1 MQKNIW
7 ENEYKKQRLVTM
19 SDEPQAS
26 VKDFLRWLR
35 KEHDVPLE
43 GLHVLDLGCGNGK
56 NSAYI
61 AGLDATNRVV
71 GIDISETV
79 LVHARKRTE
88 TSEQVEYIHQNIG
101 EKLSFADAS
110 FDLALDV
117 TSSNSLD
124 EKERAIFL
132 SETHR
137 VLKPAGYFF
146 VRALCKDADKNAQ
159 YLLKHNPGPE
169 KDTYIMPDLGLVERV
184 FSREDF
190 IKTYSEPGFT
200 VLHLEKETHYSKVA
214 DRLYKRHFWV
224 AYFQKK

>member
-1 MQKNIW
+1 
-7 ENEYKKQRLVTM
+7 M

-35 KEHDVPLE
+35 KERGVALE
-43 GLHVLDLGCGNGK
+43 NLHALDLGCGNGK

-61 AGLDATNRVV
+61 AGLDTTNQVV
-71 GIDISETV
+71 GIEISETA
-79 LVHARKRTE
+79 LSYAREKSRQNNI
-88 TSEQVEYIHQNIG
+88 SEQIKYIHQSIG
-101 EKLSFADAS
+101 EKFPFPDAS

-124 EKERAIFL
+124 EKERSVFL
-132 SETHR
+132 AETYR
-137 VLKPAGYFF
+137 TLKPDGYFF

-159 YLLKHNPGPE
+159 YLLKNNPGPE
-169 KDTYIMPDLGLVERV
+169 KDTYIMPDLGLTERV

-190 IKTYSEPGFT
+190 IATHTGTPASLARTWHFD
-200 VLHLEKETHYSKVA
+200 LIHLEKETHYSKVA

-224 AYFQKK
+224 AYLQKK